1 MKKTD
6 LEKNKGLKLMGQ
18 LKNAGT
24 PQRFG
29 TAAAEV
35 PDRRDRRRLD
45 QAQGLVSFP
54 VKLPQALADRLRALA
69 VTRETGVNE
78 VTAELL
84 EAALAALPE
93 GGGKA

>member
-6 LEKNKGLKLMGQ
+6 LEKNKALKLQGQ

-29 TAAAEV
+29 TAAAQV

-54 VKLPQALADRLRALA
+54 VKLPQTLADQLRALA
-69 VTRETGVNE
+69 VERGTGVNE

-84 EAALAALPE
+84 EAALAA
-93 GGGKA
+93 GASQSA